1 MTPLSIPYLI
11 VGVFGLILGSF
22 LNVCIRRIPQRESI
36 VTPRSHCPRCGRLI
50 RWFDNIPVL
59 SYLLLGGRCRNCHER
74 ISLLYPLVEIM
85 TAALLMATLAR
96 YGLSPEFIKYSTLEM
111 LLLILV
117 FTDFQARRIPHA
129 VTLLGT
135 GIGLL
140 LSLFIPVNDRPLEWV
155 LARLGFFVESPAS
168 SLLEAVSGAIFGG
181 GFFYLVGEA
190 FYRLRHKEGLGFG
203 DVMLMMMVGSYLGIS
218 LTLLTI
224 LLGSLLGTL
233 IAVPLHL
240 GSRRFRDYEWP
251 YGSFLGAAAIYVS
264 LGGTALLNAYLRWA
278 GLQ

>member
-1 MTPLSIPYLI
+1 MTPLSIPYLA

-22 LNVCIRRIPQRESI
+22 LNVCIRRIPRRESI

-85 TAALLMATLAR
+85 TAALLVATLAR
-96 YGLSPEFIKYSTLEM
+96 YGPSPEFIKYSTLEM

-117 FTDFQARRIPHA
+117 FTDFQERRIPHA

-140 LSLFIPVNDRPLEWV
+140 LSLFIPVDDRPLEWV
-155 LARLGFFVESPAS
+155 LARLGFFVEGSAS
-168 SLLEAVSGAIFGG
+168 SLLGAVSGALFGG

-224 LLGSLLGTL
+224 LLGSVLGTL

-240 GSRRFRDYEWP
+240 GSKRFRNYEWP
-251 YGSFLGAAAIYVS
+251 YGTFLGTAAIYVS
-264 LGGTALLNAYLRWA
+264 LGGAALLNAYLRWA

>member
-1 MTPLSIPYLI
+1 MKPLPIPYLT

-59 SYLLLGGRCRNCHER
+59 SYLLLRGRCRNCHER

-85 TAALLMATLAR
+85 TAALLVATLAR

-140 LSLFIPVNDRPLEWV
+140 LSLFIPVNDRALEWV
-155 LARLGFFVESPAS
+155 LARLGFFVEGSAS
-168 SLLEAVSGAIFGG
+168 SLLEAVSGALFGG

-224 LLGSLLGTL
+224 LLGSVLGTL

-240 GSRRFRDYEWP
+240 GSRRFRNYEWP
-251 YGSFLGAAAIYVS
+251 YGSFLGMAAIYVS
-264 LGGTALLNAYLRWA
+264 LGGTALFNAYLRWA

>member
-1 MTPLSIPYLI
+1 MTPLSILYLA

-85 TAALLMATLAR
+85 TAALLVATLAR
-96 YGLSPEFIKYSTLEM
+96 YGLSPEFVKYSTLEM

-117 FTDFQARRIPHA
+117 FTDFQERRIPHT

-240 GSRRFRDYEWP
+240 GSRRFRNYEWP
-251 YGSFLGAAAIYVS
+251 YGSFLGTAAIYVS

>member
-36 VTPRSHCPRCGRLI
+36 VTPRAHCPRCGRLI

-85 TAALLMATLAR
+85 TAALLAATLAR

-155 LARLGFFVESPAS
+155 WARLGFFLEGSAS
-168 SLLEAVSGAIFGG
+168 SLLEAVSGALFGG

-203 DVMLMMMVGSYLGIS
+203 DVMIMMMVGSYLGMS

-224 LLGSLLGTL
+224 LLGSVLGTL

-240 GSRRFRDYEWP
+240 GSRRFRNYEWP
-251 YGSFLGAAAIYVS
+251 YGSFLGMAAIYVS